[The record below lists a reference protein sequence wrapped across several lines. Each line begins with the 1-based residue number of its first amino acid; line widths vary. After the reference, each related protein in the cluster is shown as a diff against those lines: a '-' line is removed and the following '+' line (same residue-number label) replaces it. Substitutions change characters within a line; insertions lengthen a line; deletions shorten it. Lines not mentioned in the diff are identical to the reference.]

1 MHGVGL
7 TLPTSRITNQ
17 IADGDLVEL
26 DTAYEL
32 IAHTVMSLGWTSS
45 LVRFQSFDFGREGIR
60 TSLEKKLND
69 HLDPLWIYS
78 GNGLW
83 IRDKASSATN
93 QEAEEEA

>member
-7 TLPTSRITNQ
+7 PLSYLELTTV
-17 IADGDLVEL
+17 IADHDLVEL

-60 TSLEKKLND
+60 ASLEKKLND

-83 IRDKASSATN
+83 IRDSASNPTN
-93 QEAEEEA
+93 PEEGAEA